1 MKLSKIVLISILSVF
16 LLVGCTQNDQ
26 PEASKPND
34 VPVKRPNE
42 TPKPDESVGTDYS
55 EEIKFSVIDIYDKYL
70 VEFDGVSLYN
80 IELSLKEL
88 GYVYEL
94 EGSDATDE
102 HEVTYDAISGEKIKY
117 EKDIKD
123 STKVAL
129 TKDDLLKIE
138 NLFNNA
144 HADAGAAYR
153 LDEWTLKVKDGV
165 KLFEI
170 ELKDASRHEIE
181 YKYNLDS
188 GELLKKN

>member
-16 LLVGCTQNDQ
+16 LLVGCAQNEK
-26 PEASKPND
+26 PETSKPND
-34 VPVKRPNE
+34 VPVEKPNE
-42 TPKPDESVGTDYS
+42 TQKPDENVDADYS
-55 EEIKFSVIDIYDKYL
+55 DEIKFSAIDIYDKYL
-70 VEFDGVSLYN
+70 EEFDGVSLYN
-80 IELSLKEL
+80 IELSLQQL

-94 EGSDATDE
+94 EGSDANDE

-117 EKDIKD
+117 EKDTKD

-129 TKDDLLKIE
+129 TKEDLLKIE
-138 NLFNNA
+138 NLFNDA
-144 HADAGAAYR
+144 HADAGDTYR
-153 LDEWTLKVKDGV
+153 LDEWTLKVKDGI

-188 GELLKKN
+188 GELLKKD